1 LGSDVQQ
8 YCVPLYGCF
17 EFLSHVKKDVQHLI
31 FLRSH
36 LAWVSKAKSLHRD
49 VAMVA
54 RLPSHPTSSQQ
65 LTHSSSADRSRCLF
79 YQGSHSTDSCRLY
92 RVERQTSRFLLLR
105 IKRRSP
111 VRVGLGR
118 THLSSTASLPTH
130 HILLGLPPLAH
141 PLHSWS
147 WILGQD
153 NDPNPWGLVSPS
165 SSPRLHAL
173 RRCMG

>member
-118 THLSSTASLPTH
+118 HTCHPRRVCQLIIFCWDCLLSL
-130 HILLGLPPLAH
+130 ILFTLGPGY
-141 PLHSWS
+141 WDRTTIQ
-147 WILGQD
+147 ILGD
-153 NDPNPWGLVSPS
+153 WYLLLL
-165 SSPRLHAL
+165 LHVF
-173 RRCMG
+173 MP